1 MPNGLVRSGDFR
13 NGTPILLPHQFGNSV
28 SNPEPFGN
36 VNTQSNPTMDSNPV
50 TWLPS
55 PAHFGN
61 QVAFSLQT
69 VPPVVLVPQNAAE
82 SVLIPITLLG
92 GFVGSVTFT
101 YSGAPAGITISF
113 APNPS
118 STTSTATIIVAS
130 TVPVGKYTITIT
142 GTSGTAVEYV
152 FSHTVIVTP
161 GTVPS
166 IGDFLLQEDGSS
178 LFELE
183 NGLGFIL
190 LEV

>member
-1 MPNGLVRSGDFR
+1 MPLGKVNSGDFR
-13 NGTPILLPHQFGNSV
+13 NGTPITLPHTFGNPV

-36 VNTQSNPTMDSNPV
+36 VIPQSNTTMDSNPV

-55 PAHFGN
+55 PNHFGN

-69 VPPVVLVPQNAAE
+69 VPPIILVPQNG
-82 SVLIPITLLG
+82 SGSTLIPVTLLG
-92 GFVGSVTFT
+92 NFVGSVTFT
-101 YSGAPAGITISF
+101 YSGAPAGITVSF

-118 STTSTATIIVAS
+118 STNTTATITVAAN
-130 TVPVGKYTITIT
+130 VPVGKYTITIT

-152 FSHTVIVTP
+152 FAHTVIVTP

>member
-13 NGTPILLPHQFGNSV
+13 NGTPILLPHNFGNPV

-36 VNTQSNPTMDSNPV
+36 VNPQSNPTMDSNPV

-101 YSGAPAGITISF
+101 YSG
-113 APNPS
+113 
-118 STTSTATIIVAS
+118 
-130 TVPVGKYTITIT
+130 
-142 GTSGTAVEYV
+142 
-152 FSHTVIVTP
+152 
-161 GTVPS
+161 
-166 IGDFLLQEDGSS
+166 GSS
-178 LFELE
+178 RNHDKFCSQSFEYAE
-183 NGLGFIL
+183 YSVHNCCTDCACR
-190 LEV
+190 